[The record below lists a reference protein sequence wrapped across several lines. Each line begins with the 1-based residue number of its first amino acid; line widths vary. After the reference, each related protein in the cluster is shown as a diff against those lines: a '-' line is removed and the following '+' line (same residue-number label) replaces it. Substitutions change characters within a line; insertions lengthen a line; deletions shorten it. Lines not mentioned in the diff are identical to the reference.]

1 MASGGGGTWGYHFA
15 EPRALTNR
23 ERARLQSFPDD
34 FIFHGA
40 YAEVRRQIGN
50 AVPPMGVEVLA
61 RRLMTL
67 FEGDFEQADLGD
79 EIARLKGLSIA
90 ERLAEANREA
100 D

>member
-1 MASGGGGTWGYHFA
+1 
-15 EPRALTNR
+15 R

-50 AVPPMGVEVLA
+50 AVPPLGVEVLA
-61 RRLMTL
+61 RRLMSL
-67 FEGDFEQADLGD
+67 FAGDFERTDLGA
-79 EIARLKGLSIA
+79 EIARLQELTIA
-90 ERLAEANREA
+90 QRLAEANQEA